1 MIKKEAAIESCSIT
15 QVLYK
20 EGILDCSLSTF
31 LAKNV
36 SGDFIKQ

>member
-15 QVLYK
+15 QVFYK

-31 LAKNV
+31 LAKKV